1 MSSYIPCACPEQA
14 IEQSGA
20 RAPKGNPGT
29 ARDFT
34 TRQIPSGSALLS
46 AGFGVGPAVIR

>member
-1 MSSYIPCACPEQA
+1 MSSYVPCVSPCTGDPTERCPGSE
-14 IEQSGA
+14 
-20 RAPKGNPGT
+20 GNPGT
-29 ARDFT
+29 AHVFT